1 MSVTCKFERSLL
13 SHDEYE
19 VIRITHH
26 PAIYELDGDEL
37 HATRLRLRGMRDKE
51 RTLARQKRRE
61 ARGKANP
68 RGRSFPGTAERPQLR
83 KRVFVAA
90 LKRVN
95 NEFNRIRRL
104 EARAELAEAARRA
117 LALRRGAPAVDHP
130 AAGDTAY
137 GGMRPL
143 PSRRRRFKV
152 HPSRVG
158 SVSKAT
164 KVAQA
169 ARDSRS

>member
-19 VIRITHH
+19 TIRVTHH

-37 HATRLRLRGMRDKE
+37 RAVRFRLRGMRDKE

-61 ARGKANP
+61 VRGKAEP

-83 KRVFVAA
+83 KRVFAAA
-90 LKRVN
+90 LKRIN
-95 NEFNRIRRL
+95 QELSRIRKL
-104 EARAELAEAARRA
+104 EGRAAFAEAARRA
-117 LALRRGAPAVDHP
+117 LALRRAAPAIHHP
-130 AAGDTAY
+130 AAGDTAH
-137 GGMRPL
+137 GGMLPV
-143 PSRRRRFKV
+143 PSRRRRSKV

-158 SVSKAT
+158 SVSQAT
-164 KVAQA
+164 KAAQA
-169 ARDSRS
+169 ARDSRN